1 MKTTVK
7 ILMAISL
14 MGTMISCKTTFNATK
29 TMQVE
34 ENRNA
39 IYKEIISD
47 PVQLTNFM
55 IEAQKNEEAKKI
67 LMKAH
72 MEQMES
78 GNMKMMMDKNPEM
91 KEKMQSHMQM
101 MMDKDPEMMQ
111 KMQSKMLDKMM
122 ESEMGRKIL
131 MDKIHTNNTMNKEMK
146 EKMMQTMKDNPKM
159 MEEMM
164 QKMMEKNPE
173 MMQKM
178 MEKNPEM
185 MKKMK
190 GKMKNE

>member
-1 MKTTVK
+1 MKTTLK

-29 TMQVE
+29 TLQVE
-34 ENRNA
+34 ENRQA
-39 IYKEIISD
+39 LYQEIISN
-47 PVQLTNFM
+47 PVQLTNF
-55 IEAQKNEEAKKI
+55 ISEAQKNEGAKKI
-67 LMKAH
+67 MMKAH

-78 GNMKMMMDKNPEM
+78 GNMQMMMDKNPEM

-101 MMDKDPEMMQ
+101 MMDKNPEMMQ

-122 ESEMGRKIL
+122 ESEMGRKML
-131 MDKIHTNNTMNKEMK
+131 MDKIDTSNTMKKEMK
-146 EKMMQTMKDNPKM
+146 EKMMQMLNDNPAM
-159 MEEMM
+159 MDEM
-164 QKMMEKNPE
+164 K
-173 MMQKM
+173 QKM

-190 GKMKNE
+190 NMMQQKGMMNEKEKMK